1 MKVLRPEKR
10 DFDVHCRELTTRVRD
25 VDDIFLDFI
34 IVFYGVMIFWFF
46 VK

>member
-10 DFDVHCRELTTRVRD
+10 GFDVHCSELTTRVRD

-34 IVFYGVMIFWFF
+34 VFYGVMVFWFF